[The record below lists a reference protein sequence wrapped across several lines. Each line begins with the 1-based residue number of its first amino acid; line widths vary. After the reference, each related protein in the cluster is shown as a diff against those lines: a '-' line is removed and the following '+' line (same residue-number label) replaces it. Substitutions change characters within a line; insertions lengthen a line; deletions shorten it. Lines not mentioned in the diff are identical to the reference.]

1 LTFLYMIYNKFYNGV
16 DLDGTPL
23 PILIVFLVFIGF
35 LFLFIGLLAQLIINI
50 SSNDKNL
57 DNVIRETEEN

>member
-1 LTFLYMIYNKFYNGV
+1 MLYNKLFKGI

-23 PILIVFLVFIGF
+23 PILVVFLIFVGF

-57 DNVIRETEEN
+57 DNVIREKEEN

>member
-1 LTFLYMIYNKFYNGV
+1 
-16 DLDGTPL
+16 
-23 PILIVFLVFIGF
+23 

-57 DNVIRETEEN
+57 DNVIKEKEEN